1 MVNETVS
8 LISFSDILLLVY
20 KNTRELCVLILYPE
34 NWPNSKLKLC
44 IEINSKWI
52 KDKCK
57 AGYYKT
63 LREKH
68 KPKHSD
74 INDSNIFSTP
84 SPRVI
89 EIKTKNKWD
98 IIKLKNFSTSKEA
111 INETKRQPIEWEKIL
126 ANKATDKELISK
138 ICKHLM

>member
-1 MVNETVS
+1 MN
-8 LISFSDILLLVY
+8 
-20 KNTRELCVLILYPE
+20 KRP
-34 NWPNSKLKLC
+34 
-44 IEINSKWI
+44 
-52 KDKCK
+52 KCK
-57 AGYYKT
+57 TGYYKT

-111 INETKRQPIEWEKIL
+111 INETKRQPIE
-126 ANKATDKELISK
+126 
-138 ICKHLM
+138 